1 MSIRRFIPTSERGD
15 TLVEV
20 LIAIAVITSV
30 MGGAFVMTNRSLQ
43 GSRDAQE
50 RVNSTKLVES
60 QIEQTKNLAATTPT
74 AIFGTGVPSSFC
86 INGAGAVVASTNA
99 ACLVDVTGAP
109 STAQPNFRLT
119 ATRSGNTFTFTS
131 TWTSVRGNVSN
142 NVVIKY
148 RIYQ

>member
-86 INGAGAVVASTNA
+86 INA